1 MITANNMIPV
11 AFQFGESDFEIAL
24 LEALARATSKYNTS
38 VTLEPNTYSLAPIV
52 ISDATL
58 VAGCSI
64 TDACAVPS
72 VLKNTRIQMNEACK
86 ICLTDLSDGE
96 FEVYG
101 IDPVFPEP
109 STELE
114 NQKSRQQALQL
125 TFSGL
130 KTYWLGNVGYV
141 AGDLLVPAKL
151 AAYKKDNG
159 QWNKILAANPPHY
172 VIPQNSALTLALQM
186 TMTYDQALAILDGVI
201 AKQSLSMQMVT
212 NSAKTA
218 WTTVEIFDIIQAQ
231 RQKNELAG
239 IRFVAIENEFGNFDS
254 FVYRDIQ
261 WIKYE
266 HFSAAIKDFATGVA
280 DTLLLPHRIIL
291 TIGLP
296 MLSFPK
302 PVDSSFRSQFYEVSK
317 SWEAGTMLTIMHPEA
332 VAGDYYVVAY

>member
-24 LEALARATSKYNTS
+24 MEALARATSKYNTS
-38 VTLEPNTYSLAPIV
+38 VTLEPNTYTLAPIV

-58 VAGCSI
+58 VAGCDV
-64 TDACAVPS
+64 TLACAVPS

-86 ICLTDLSDGE
+86 ICLTDLSEGE

-109 STELE
+109 TAELE
-114 NQKSRQQALQL
+114 RQKSQQQAMQL

-130 KTYWLGNVGYV
+130 KTYWLGDTTYI
-141 AGDLLVPAKL
+141 AADLLVPAKL
-151 AAYKKDNG
+151 AAYTKDDG
-159 QWNKILAANPPHY
+159 QWKKILAATPPT
-172 VIPQNSALTLALQM
+172 VTITQNAALTLALQM
-186 TMTYDQALAILDGVI
+186 TMTYDQALAYLDAVI
-201 AKQSLSMQMVT
+201 AKQSLSMQMIT

-291 TIGLP
+291 TVGLP

-302 PVDSSFRSQFYEVSK
+302 PVDTSFRTQFYDVSK
-317 SWEAGTMLTIMHPEA
+317 RWEAGTMLTIMHPEA

>member
-1 MITANNMIPV
+1 MITANNMTPV
-11 AFQFGESDFEIAL
+11 GFQFGESDFEIAL
-24 LEALARATSKYNTS
+24 MEAMARATSKYNTS

-58 VAGCSI
+58 VAGCDVSL
-64 TDACAVPS
+64 ACSVPS

-86 ICLTDLSDGE
+86 ICLTDLSEGE

-109 STELE
+109 TTELE
-114 NQKSRQQALQL
+114 NQKAREQAVQL

-130 KTYWLGNVGYV
+130 KTYWLGDVDYI
-141 AGDLLVPAKL
+141 AADLLVAAKL
-151 AAYKKDNG
+151 AAYTKDDG
-159 QWNKILAANPPHY
+159 QWKKILAASPAH
-172 VIPQNSALTLALQM
+172 VTITQNAALTLALQN
-186 TMTYDQALAILDGVI
+186 TMTYDQALAYLDAVI
-201 AKQSLSMQMVT
+201 DAQSLSMQMIT

-218 WTTVEIFDIIQAQ
+218 WLTVRIFDIIQAQ

-266 HFSAAIKDFATGVA
+266 HFSAAIADFATGVA
-280 DTLLLPHRIIL
+280 DTQLLPHRIIL
-291 TIGLP
+291 TVGLP

-302 PVDSSFRSQFYEVSK
+302 PVDSSFRTQFYDVSK
-317 SWEAGTMLTIMHPEA
+317 RWEAGTMLTIMHPEA
-332 VAGDYYVVAY
+332 VDGDYYVVAY

>member
-1 MITANNMIPV
+1 MITANNMVPV
-11 AFQFGESDFEIAL
+11 SFQFGESDFEIAL
-24 LEALARATSKYNTS
+24 MEALARATSKYNTS

-58 VAGCSI
+58 VAGCDV
-64 TDACAVPS
+64 TLACSVPS

-86 ICLTDLSDGE
+86 ICLTDLSVGE

-109 STELE
+109 TAELE
-114 NQKSRQQALQL
+114 AQKSREQAVQL
-125 TFSGL
+125 TFSAL
-130 KTYWLGNVGYV
+130 KTYWLGDTTYIAADLNV
-141 AGDLLVPAKL
+141 AAKL
-151 AAYKKDNG
+151 AAYTKDDG
-159 QWNKILAANPPHY
+159 QWKKILASSPAHVTITENAGITPAAQAA
-172 VIPQNSALTLALQM
+172 V
-186 TMTYDQALAILDGVI
+186 TYDEALAYLDAVI
-201 AKQSLSMQMVT
+201 AAQSLSMQMVS

-218 WTTVEIFDIIQAQ
+218 WMTVALFDIIQAQ

-266 HFSAAIKDFATGVA
+266 HFSAAIA
-280 DTLLLPHRIIL
+280 DLTPTTPGTLELPHRIIL
-291 TIGLP
+291 TVGLP
-296 MLSFPK
+296 QLSFPK
-302 PVDSSFRSQFYEVSK
+302 PVESSFRTQFYDVSK
-317 SWEAGTMLTIMHPEA
+317 RWEAGTMLTIMHPEA

>member
-1 MITANNMIPV
+1 MITANNMVPV

-24 LEALARATSKYNTS
+24 MEALARATSKYNTS

-58 VAGCSI
+58 VAGCDVSL
-64 TDACAVPS
+64 ACSVPS

-86 ICLTDLSDGE
+86 ICLTDLSAGE

-109 STELE
+109 SAELE
-114 NQKSRQQALQL
+114 AQKSREQAVQL
-125 TFSGL
+125 GFSGL
-130 KTYWLGNVGYV
+130 KTYWLGDKTYV
-141 AGDLLVPAKL
+141 AADLRVAAKL
-151 AAYKKDNG
+151 PAYIKDDG
-159 QWNKILAANPPHY
+159 QWKKILAATPPTY
-172 VIPQNSALTLALQM
+172 TIPQNAAVTLASQM

-201 AKQSLSMQMVT
+201 AKQSLSMQMVS

-261 WIKYE
+261 FIKYE
-266 HFSAAIKDFATGVA
+266 HFSAAIKDFKTGVA

-291 TIGLP
+291 TVGLP
-296 MLSFPK
+296 QLSFPK
-302 PVDSSFRSQFYEVSK
+302 PTESSFRTQFYDVSK
-317 SWEAGTMLTIMHPEA
+317 RWEAGTMLTIMHPEA
-332 VAGDYYVVAY
+332 VAGDYYAVAY

>member
-1 MITANNMIPV
+1 MITANNLVPV

-24 LEALARATSKYNTS
+24 MEALARATSKYNTS

-58 VAGCSI
+58 VAGCDVSL
-64 TDACAVPS
+64 ACSVPS

-86 ICLTDLSDGE
+86 ICLTDLSVGE

-114 NQKSRQQALQL
+114 RQKAQQQAVQL

-130 KTYWLGNVGYV
+130 KTYWLGDVDYV
-141 AGDLLVPAKL
+141 AGDLHVAAKL
-151 AAYKKDNG
+151 AAYTKDDG
-159 QWNKILAANPPHY
+159 QWKKILAATPPT
-172 VIPQNSALTLALQM
+172 VTITQNAALTLALQM
-186 TMTYDQALAILDGVI
+186 TMTYDQALAYLDKVI
-201 AKQSLSMQMVT
+201 AAQSLSMQMIT

-239 IRFVAIENEFGNFDS
+239 IRFVPIENEFGNFDS
-254 FVYRDIQ
+254 FIYRDIQ

-266 HFSAAIKDFATGVA
+266 HFSAAIKDFTTGVA

-291 TIGLP
+291 TVGLP

-302 PVDSSFRSQFYEVSK
+302 PVDSSYTTQFYSVSK
-317 SWEAGTMLTIMHPEA
+317 RWEAGTMLTIMHPEA